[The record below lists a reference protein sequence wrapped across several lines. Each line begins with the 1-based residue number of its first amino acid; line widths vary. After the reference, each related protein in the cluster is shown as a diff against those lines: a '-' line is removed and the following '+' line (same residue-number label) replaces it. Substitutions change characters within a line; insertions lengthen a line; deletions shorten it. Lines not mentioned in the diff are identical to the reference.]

1 MFSFRYDISNENIER
16 IFSRIDQKVSEKKIK
31 CKIDEASKENIIK
44 EFNQICEKNK
54 NRPILKRFKD
64 FLISFVTDW
73 PGSSGSTEDEIR
85 SVLEKVLRATG
96 NTNYTDEVIQQY
108 VNEITYYYP
117 QNEIDSTDE
126 LWHVPVFLIFIL
138 FLFFVFSFTGYSQK
152 FVDVLKISNDLADF
166 ETPSRFK
173 MAIGL
178 VFFWVGSIA
187 FLFAVLVP
195 FISAFQFTKNKVAQ
209 KSVEFRRGFFSIIP
223 TKIMNLGIIPMIFAI
238 IGIIFFKENQLLD
251 FKYYW
256 DTWYLMIGIMPDYK
270 TISQIAAF
278 KWGFSQL
285 HFIMVLGGLAEVGAF
300 YLGYKFPKQYR
311 PKETVGRK
319 EIQSVKGGVREAA
332 VVDVQKVQI
341 NPEEIAEGI
350 KIALNNA
357 KINIK

>member
-1 MFSFRYDISNENIER
+1 MFSFRYDISSENIER
-16 IFSRIDQKVSEKKIK
+16 IFSRIEQNEKIK
-31 CKIDEASKENIIK
+31 VKIDSDSKQKILQ
-44 EFNQICEKNK
+44 EFEQICINNK
-54 NRPILKRFKD
+54 NRPVLKRIKD

-73 PGSSGSTEDEIR
+73 PGSSGSTETEIK
-85 SVLEKVLRATG
+85 SVLERVLKGSG
-96 NTNYTDEVIQQY
+96 NADYTDEVIRQY
-108 VNEITYYYP
+108 VYEITYYYP

-126 LWHVPVFLIFIL
+126 LWHVPIFLVFIL
-138 FLFFVFSFTGYSQK
+138 VLFFLFSFTGYSQK
-152 FVDVLKISNDLADF
+152 FVDVVKISNDLADF

-178 VFFWVGSIA
+178 VFFWIGSVA

-256 DTWYLMIGIMPDYK
+256 NTWYLMFGVMPDYK
-270 TISQIAAF
+270 IVSQIASF

-311 PKETVGRK
+311 PKEVAGKREVQTIKTG
-319 EIQSVKGGVREAA
+319 SKGSA

-341 NPEEIAEGI
+341 NPDEIAEGI
-350 KIALNNA
+350 KIALNKA
-357 KINIK
+357 KINI